1 MNPHI
6 INYSFSSSTA
16 TSVLPIPSIDIDCGT
31 CRQACLDQLCVL
43 LDDGWIPAQPIHPS
57 IQTVQYRG
65 VVVVVYTMANDA
77 AAEREIPFVVC
88 NCCAHRLPENVT
100 GILIFNRHSAF
111 VHPIRSYVFAHSR
124 ALPGLDWTGLDGR
137 STGDGQTDCA
147 HVGNGRGRTNGRT
160 DGTTEP
166 SANHWVMDCFAIST
180 TAALKMTPRQ
190 SGRGRGR
197 GRGKSA
203 SPRMY
208 RLNSS

>member
-65 VVVVVYTMANDA
+65 VVVATVVVVYTMANDA

-124 ALPGLDWTGLDGR
+124 ALPGLDWTRWVKHGWWTNGLC
-137 STGDGQTDCA
+137 S
-147 HVGNGRGRTNGRT
+147 RGEWPWTNGRNYWT
-160 DGTTEP
+160 ISESLGDGLFRHFHHHRRAEDDP
-166 SANHWVMDCFAIST
+166 EAEWQR
-180 TAALKMTPRQ
+180 PRQ
-190 SGRGRGR
+190 RQRQKRQSSNV
-197 GRGKSA
+197 SA
-203 SPRMY
+203 
-208 RLNSS
+208 